1 MMKIFDKATVKLTAI
16 YTVIIMVVSLSFS
29 MGIGMTAMG
38 EIRRPY
44 KTPDLIVQLRV
55 ESDFANVYNHR
66 VHDVEA
72 KVWASL
78 FWINVGILIAG
89 AMASYLLARRTLKP
103 IEKAMEDET
112 QFVSDASHE
121 LRTPLATMRMENEVL
136 LRDDEAKKS
145 DYKEQLKSNLE
156 EIDKLRQLTDTL
168 LRLSG
173 SGKLELAAIDASE
186 VVGRAIDRVQATAG
200 AKKITIDNQLSDKS
214 LKLVANAD
222 ALIEILYI
230 YLDNAIKYSPENS
243 RIEIISD
250 GKKSLAVRDHG
261 SGIADKDLPNVF
273 NRFYRADESRN
284 SEGFGLGLS
293 LASRLAEQ
301 MGAKVS
307 ATNNPSRYGSGAT
320 FTICF

>member
-168 LRLSG
+168 LKLSG
-173 SGKLELAAIDASE
+173 SGKLEMAAIDASE

-200 AKKITIDNQLSDKS
+200 VKKITIDNQLGDKS

-307 ATNNPSRYGSGAT
+307 ATNNASRYGSGAT

>member
-1 MMKIFDKATVKLTAI
+1 MWGD
-16 YTVIIMVVSLSFS
+16 
-29 MGIGMTAMG
+29 
-38 EIRRPY
+38 
-44 KTPDLIVQLRV
+44 V
-55 ESDFANVYNHR
+55 ENHR
-66 VHDVEA
+66 
-72 KVWASL
+72 
-78 FWINVGILIAG
+78 FG
-89 AMASYLLARRTLKP
+89 
-103 IEKAMEDET
+103 
-112 QFVSDASHE
+112 FSHE

-168 LRLSG
+168 LKLSG
-173 SGKLELAAIDASE
+173 SGKLELAVIDASE
-186 VVGRAIDRVQATAG
+186 MVGRAIDRVRATAE
-200 AKKITIDNQLSDKS
+200 AKKITINDQLGDKS

-250 GKKSLAVRDHG
+250 GKKNLAVRDHG

-307 ATNNPSRYGSGAT
+307 ATNNPSRCGSGAT

>member
-243 RIEIISD
+243 QIEIISD

>member
-168 LRLSG
+168 LKLSG

-200 AKKITIDNQLSDKS
+200 VKKITIDNQLGDKS

-307 ATNNPSRYGSGAT
+307 ATNNASRYGSGAT

>member
-16 YTVIIMVVSLSFS
+16 YTIIIMVVSLSFS

-66 VHDVEA
+66 VHDVET

-168 LRLSG
+168 LKLSG
-173 SGKLELAAIDASE
+173 SGKLELATIDASE
-186 VVGRAIDRVQATAG
+186 MVGRAIDRVQATAE
-200 AKKITIDNQLSDKS
+200 AKKITIDDQLGDKS

-243 RIEIISD
+243 QIEIISD
-250 GKKSLAVRDHG
+250 GKKSLVVRDHG

-301 MGAKVS
+301 MGARVS

>member
-1 MMKIFDKATVKLTAI
+1 M
-16 YTVIIMVVSLSFS
+16 
-29 MGIGMTAMG
+29 
-38 EIRRPY
+38 
-44 KTPDLIVQLRV
+44 
-55 ESDFANVYNHR
+55 
-66 VHDVEA
+66 HDVET

-200 AKKITIDNQLSDKS
+200 VKKITIDNQLGDKS

-243 RIEIISD
+243 QIEIISD

-301 MGAKVS
+301 MGARVS
-307 ATNNPSRYGSGAT
+307 ATNNPSRCGSGAT

>member
-16 YTVIIMVVSLSFS
+16 YTIIIMVVSLSFS

-66 VHDVEA
+66 VHDVET

-78 FWINVGILIAG
+78 FWINVGTLIAG

-186 VVGRAIDRVQATAG
+186 MVGRAIDRVRATAET
-200 AKKITIDNQLSDKS
+200 KKITIDNQLGDKS

-243 RIEIISD
+243 QIEIISD

-301 MGAKVS
+301 MGARVS
-307 ATNNPSRYGSGAT
+307 ATNNPSRYDSGAT

>member
-200 AKKITIDNQLSDKS
+200 VKKITIDNQLGDKS

-307 ATNNPSRYGSGAT
+307 ATNNASRYGSGAT